1 MTNQVIEAIC
11 SRRSIRKYSD
21 RSVETDKLVTVLEA
35 GTYAPT
41 GHNRQ
46 DPIIVAVRNSGIIKT
61 LSRLNA
67 GIMGTDS
74 DPYYG
79 AKVIILVFVP
89 KVEDNPNAVQD
100 GSLVLGNMM
109 LAAHS
114 LGLAS
119 CWFNREKQM
128 FSTPEGKL
136 LQGRLGV
143 DPAYEGLGA
152 LSLGYPLKPN
162 PKPLERKKDYYRIID

>member
-1 MTNQVIEAIC
+1 
-11 SRRSIRKYSD
+11 
-21 RSVETDKLVTVLEA
+21 
-35 GTYAPT
+35 
-41 GHNRQ
+41 
-46 DPIIVAVRNSGIIKT
+46 
-61 LSRLNA
+61 
-67 GIMGTDS
+67 
-74 DPYYG
+74 
-79 AKVIILVFVP
+79 
-89 KVEDNPNAVQD
+89 
-100 GSLVLGNMM
+100 MM

-119 CWFNREKQM
+119 CWINREKQM

-136 LQGRLGV
+136 LQERLGV

>member
-61 LSRLNA
+61 LSRRNA
-67 GIMGTDS
+67 GIMGTD
-74 DPYYG
+74 
-79 AKVIILVFVP
+79 
-89 KVEDNPNAVQD
+89 
-100 GSLVLGNMM
+100 
-109 LAAHS
+109 
-114 LGLAS
+114 
-119 CWFNREKQM
+119 
-128 FSTPEGKL
+128 
-136 LQGRLGV
+136 
-143 DPAYEGLGA
+143 
-152 LSLGYPLKPN
+152 
-162 PKPLERKKDYYRIID
+162 